1 MNRGISK
8 DEKDRRKLNGIA
20 GNDNDGII
28 TKEDTTGD
36 EGSDAK
42 LSSNAVFIEGEF
54 INPQETRPVDDENVE
69 FSGSRME
76 DSIEIGKDEGVLLS
90 ERTLIAGPERTS
102 ISEKRDQ
109 GLRHNEEVFPLKGNP
124 HLPGHPKDQV
134 ISSTEGNPERIR
146 YLTEVVHL
154 ETSDDKQPHK
164 CPDISPQHFPLNSTP
179 RLVSSDGQEMIE
191 ISGSEETSGIAV
203 PMTRSQTHAK
213 RHLHDQA
220 LLSDSWMTNKSFGML
235 EVPSRVGGWVG

>member
-1 MNRGISK
+1 MISVNRGISK
-8 DEKDRRKLNGIA
+8 DEMDRRKLNSIA

-28 TKEDTTGD
+28 RKEDTTDDID
-36 EGSDAK
+36 EGSDTK
-42 LSSNAVFIEGEF
+42 RVSNGVFVEGEF

-69 FSGSRME
+69 LSGSRME
-76 DSIEIGKDEGVLLS
+76 DSIEIGKDEDILLS
-90 ERTLIAGPERTS
+90 ERTLIAGPERSS

-134 ISSTEGNPERIR
+134 ISSTERNPERIR

-164 CPDISPQHFPLNSTP
+164 FSDISPQHFPLNSTP

-203 PMTRSQTHAK
+203 PMTRSQTHT
-213 RHLHDQA
+213 RHHLHDKA

-235 EVPSRVGGWVG
+235 ACTQ